1 MKLIATLTGVALCG
15 FGKNKENGDL
25 SDRLGGKDPVVD
37 IYDCGYNDEFDP
49 VVQVF
54 SRVTNELGPK
64 VITNIFLENGENENV
79 IISPVSMA
87 SQLTLLHEGAGGKTR
102 EELESLTL
110 MPEHGALQAMS
121 QLKERYDCITKGSIQ
136 SKTAMF
142 LDQSFIPKPEFVN
155 RVQSTETKIFKLN
168 FAEDPDFSRSI
179 IDRWAAGKSGTE
191 NSELPEDSVTA
202 ETSMLLL
209 SSIKF
214 NAKWA
219 VEFEK
224 FHPGG
229 FLFPDGKTKVVD
241 MMELQTTLPYLIS
254 CTDQPNLSSCSAD
267 ELVPS
272 LINIPLE
279 DPRLQ
284 ITLLLSNEKLP
295 VGQILAMSSQ
305 WLPYWRYLSETH
317 FGNVVLRVP
326 KLNVNTQLD
335 LTNALFGAGI
345 SHAFDPFI
353 ADFSRI
359 SEDVGMS
366 VSNIFQRN
374 YLKWD
379 LKGASAGGDNI
390 INVKNGLSARGYQL
404 GNDET
409 MIPEFNVDRPFVFI
423 ISDRTTDSNLFM
435 GVINDPRN

>member
-1 MKLIATLTGVALCG
+1 MKLISTFAGVALCG
-15 FGKNKENGDL
+15 FGKNKEKNGNL
-25 SDRLGGKDPVVD
+25 VNDRLGGTDPVVD

-64 VITNIFLENGENENV
+64 VITNIFLENGDNENV
-79 IISPVSMA
+79 IISPVAMA

-121 QLKERYDCITKGSIQ
+121 ELKERYDCITKGSIE

-155 RVQSTETKIFKLN
+155 RVQSTQAKIFKLN
-168 FAEDPDFSRSI
+168 FAEQPDMSRNI
-179 IDRWAAGKSGTE
+179 IDTWAKGKSGTE

-229 FLFPDGKTKVVD
+229 FLMPDGKTKFVD
-241 MMELQTTLPYLIS
+241 MMELQTTLPYLINCNDKQTAL
-254 CTDQPNLSSCSAD
+254 CTSD

-272 LINIPLE
+272 LVNIPLE

-284 ITLLLSNEKLP
+284 ITLLLSNDKLP

-305 WLPYWRYLSETH
+305 WLPYWRYLSENN
-317 FGNVVLRVP
+317 FGNVILRVP
-326 KLNVNTQLD
+326 KLNVSTQMD

-353 ADFSRI
+353 ANFSRI
-359 SEDVGMS
+359 SDDVGMS
-366 VSNIFQRN
+366 VSNVRI
-374 YLKWD
+374 
-379 LKGASAGGDNI
+379 
-390 INVKNGLSARGYQL
+390 
-404 GNDET
+404 
-409 MIPEFNVDRPFVFI
+409 
-423 ISDRTTDSNLFM
+423 
-435 GVINDPRN
+435 

>member
-1 MKLIATLTGVALCG
+1 
-15 FGKNKENGDL
+15 
-25 SDRLGGKDPVVD
+25 
-37 IYDCGYNDEFDP
+37 
-49 VVQVF
+49 
-54 SRVTNELGPK
+54 
-64 VITNIFLENGENENV
+64 
-79 IISPVSMA
+79 MA

-102 EELESLTL
+102 EELENLTL
-110 MPEHGALQAMS
+110 MPEQGALQAMS
-121 QLKERYDCITKGSIQ
+121 ELKERYDCITKGSIE

-155 RVQSTETKIFKLN
+155 RVQSTQAKIFKLN
-168 FAEDPDFSRSI
+168 FAEQPDMSRNI
-179 IDRWAAGKSGTE
+179 IDTWAKGKSGTE

-229 FLFPDGKTKVVD
+229 FLFPDGKTKFVD
-241 MMELQTTLPYLIS
+241 MMELQTTLPYLINCNDKQTAL
-254 CTDQPNLSSCSAD
+254 CTSD

-272 LINIPLE
+272 LVNIPLE

-284 ITLLLSNEKLP
+284 ITLLLSNDKLP

-305 WLPYWRYLSETH
+305 WLPYWRYLSENN
-317 FGNVVLRVP
+317 FGNVILRVP
-326 KLNVNTQLD
+326 KLNVSTQMD

-353 ADFSRI
+353 ANFSRI
-359 SEDVGMS
+359 SDDVGMS

-404 GNDET
+404 SSDENL
-409 MIPEFNVDRPFVFI
+409 IPEFNVDRPFVFV